1 MHKHDQNLLEG
12 ANYLM
17 HFRTSRPA
25 VLVPEFSIPDT
36 EILDVVIVGQKL
48 EGCDKVVCRFLVAV
62 CLLVVRLDLFLLL
75 LLLDHLPDFLLQLWR
90 DDELVVRVRLG
101 RGIEVAPLLPDG
113 SIGCLLYEV
122 LVLSLAGHRAI
133 SPSPATQSS

>member
-1 MHKHDQNLLEG
+1 MHL
-12 ANYLM
+12 
-17 HFRTSRPA
+17 RTSRPA

-36 EILDVVIVGQKL
+36 EILDVVIGGQKL

-75 LLLDHLPDFLLQLWR
+75 LLDDLPDFLLQLWR
-90 DDELVVRVRLG
+90 DDELVIRVRLG

-133 SPSPATQSS
+133 SSSPAAQSS

>member
-1 MHKHDQNLLEG
+1 
-12 ANYLM
+12 M

-36 EILDVVIVGQKL
+36 EILDVVIGEQKL

-75 LLLDHLPDFLLQLWR
+75 LLDDLPDFLLQLWR
-90 DDELVVRVRLG
+90 DDELVIRVRLG

-133 SPSPATQSS
+133 SSSPAAQSS

>member
-1 MHKHDQNLLEG
+1 
-12 ANYLM
+12 M

-36 EILDVVIVGQKL
+36 EILDVVIGGQKL

-75 LLLDHLPDFLLQLWR
+75 LLDDLPDFLLQLRR
-90 DDELVVRVRLG
+90 DDELVIRVRLG

-133 SPSPATQSS
+133 SSSPAAQSS